1 MSQPISP
8 AWVMAFKDLTVEVA
22 FLSFGSIEG
31 KLLGGCRHHL
41 IINLMFNIVL
51 QNLEPGVLD

>member
-1 MSQPISP
+1 
-8 AWVMAFKDLTVEVA
+8 MAFKDLTVEVA